1 MLSLSINKPICSG
14 VNGMFRRAA
23 AVLLCMVFAVL
34 CLLPAAAPA
43 ESGSGESGTVRV
55 GWFDTPFNRK
65 DSFGRRTGYSYEYQ
79 RKIAA
84 YTGWKYQ
91 YVEGNWSE
99 LVQMLQEGRIDLMS
113 DVSFKEERT
122 ESMLYSSLPMGS
134 ELYYV
139 YVDPDNT
146 EILID
151 DVTTLNGKKVGVTA
165 TSVQKDYFLKWAE
178 EQGVSVDLI
187 GLNCSEEESLDMM
200 HRGEI
205 DAFVTLDAYSNP
217 EISMPL
223 WKIGSSDFYFVVSKN
238 RPDLLAE
245 LNAALSQI
253 QDEDKYYS
261 DKLAEQYL
269 RDSGSNRYLSAAE
282 NEWLADHGTIRV
294 GFQDNYL
301 AFCAADPKTGEL
313 TGALKDYLEF
323 ASGAL
328 ANAAPEFEAV
338 VYPTASDAMTALKN
352 GEIDCMFPANLTAYD
367 GEEAGVVMSP
377 PLMRTE
383 MDAVVRAEDKQGF
396 LRNAQILVGVN
407 RGNPNYEMFLMDH
420 YPTWTPVYYN
430 DTPACLDAIRANKA
444 DCIIISNYRYS
455 DIARQCER
463 LNLTTVYTGVNMDY
477 CFAVREGN
485 MLLYSILTKL
495 ISQVPE
501 TTVNAALTYYSTL
514 PRATGFI
521 EYMLDHP
528 LIVGLV
534 VFCVILLAII
544 GVLLFRLTAQ
554 KKPAAPPQA

>member
-1 MLSLSINKPICSG
+1 MI
-14 VNGMFRRAA
+14 RRAA
-23 AVLLCMVFAVL
+23 AVLLCLVFVML
-34 CLLPAAAPA
+34 CLLPAVSPA
-43 ESGSGESGTVRV
+43 ESEVKTVRV

-91 YVEGNWSE
+91 YVEGTWSE

-122 ESMLYSSLPMGS
+122 ESMLYSSIPMGS

-146 EILID
+146 EISINNPA
-151 DVTTLNGKKVGVTA
+151 TLNGKKVGVTA
-165 TSVQKDYFLKWAE
+165 TSVQRDYFLQWANE
-178 EQGVSVDLI
+178 HSVSVDLI
-187 GLNCSEEESLDMM
+187 GLTCSEEESMAMM
-200 HRGEI
+200 HSGEI
-205 DAFVTLDAYSNP
+205 DAFVTLDAYSDP
-217 EISMPL
+217 ETCTPL
-223 WKIGSSDFYFVVSKN
+223 WKIGSSDFYFVVSKD

-245 LNAALSQI
+245 LDDALSRI

-269 RDSGSNRYLSAAE
+269 RDSGSNRYLTAAE
-282 NEWLADHGTIRV
+282 SEWLTSHGTIRV
-294 GFQDNYL
+294 GYQDNYL

-323 ASGAL
+323 ASGTL
-328 ANAAPEFEAV
+328 ANASPEFETI

-383 MDAVVRAEDKQGF
+383 MDAVVRSEEKQGF
-396 LRNAQILVGVN
+396 LRNSQILVGVN
-407 RGNPNYEMFLMDH
+407 SGNPNYEMFLMDH
-420 YPTWTPVYYN
+420 FPTWTPVYYN
-430 DTPACLDAIRANKA
+430 DTPACLNAVAGKKA
-444 DCIIISNYRYS
+444 DCVIISNYRYG
-455 DIARQCER
+455 DIARLCER
-463 LNLTTVYTGVNMDY
+463 LNLTTVYTGVDMDY
-477 CFAVREGN
+477 CFAVKEGN

-501 TTVNAALTYYSTL
+501 ATVNAALPYYSPL

-521 EYMLDHP
+521 EYIVDHP
-528 LIVGLV
+528 IIVGLV
-534 VFCVILLAII
+534 VFCVILLVII
-544 GVLLFRLTAQ
+544 VILLFRLTAL
-554 KKPAAPPQA
+554 KKPADPLQA

>member
-1 MLSLSINKPICSG
+1 
-14 VNGMFRRAA
+14 MFRRAA
-23 AVLLCMVFAVL
+23 VVLLCMVFVML
-34 CLLPAAAPA
+34 CLLPAVSPA
-43 ESGSGESGTVRV
+43 ETEVKTVRV
-55 GWFDTPFNRK
+55 GWFDTPFNSK

-91 YVEGNWSE
+91 YVEGTWSE

-122 ESMLYSSLPMGS
+122 ETMLYSSIPMGS

-146 EILID
+146 EISVND
-151 DVTTLNGKKVGVTA
+151 PASLNGKKVGVTA
-165 TSVQKDYFLKWAE
+165 TSVQKDFFLRWADE
-178 EQGVSVDLI
+178 HGVSVDLI
-187 GLNCSEEESLDMM
+187 GLDCSEEESLAMM
-200 HRGEI
+200 HKGEI
-205 DAFVTLDAYSNP
+205 DAFVTLDAYSDP
-217 EISMPL
+217 ETCTPL
-223 WKIGSSDFYFVVSKN
+223 WKIGSSDFYFVVSKD

-245 LNAALSQI
+245 LNDALSRI

-269 RDSGSNRYLSAAE
+269 RDSGSNRYLTAAE
-282 NEWLADHGTIRV
+282 NEWLTNHGTIRV

-323 ASGAL
+323 ASGTL

-338 VYPTASDAMTALKN
+338 VFPTASDAMTALQN
-352 GEIDCMFPANLTAYD
+352 GEIDCMFPSNLTAYD

-383 MDAVVRAEDKQGF
+383 MDAIVRSDEKQGF
-396 LRNAQILVGVN
+396 LRNTQILIGVN

-420 YPTWTPVYYN
+420 FPTWTPVYYN
-430 DTPACLDAIRANKA
+430 DTPACLNAVAEKKA
-444 DCIIISNYRYS
+444 DCVIISNYRYG
-455 DIARQCER
+455 DVARLCER
-463 LNLTTVYTGVNMDY
+463 LNLTTVYTGVDMDY
-477 CFAVREGN
+477 CFAVKEGN

-501 TTVNAALTYYSTL
+501 ATVNAALTYYSTAS
-514 PRATGFI
+514 RATGFI
-521 EYMLDHP
+521 EYIVDHP
-528 LIVGLV
+528 IIVGLV
-534 VFCVILLAII
+534 VFCVILLVII
-544 GVLLFRLTAQ
+544 GILLFRLTAQ
-554 KKPAAPPQA
+554 KKPADPPQA

>member
-1 MLSLSINKPICSG
+1 
-14 VNGMFRRAA
+14 MFRRAA
-23 AVLLCMVFAVL
+23 VVLLCMVFVML
-34 CLLPAAAPA
+34 CLLPAVSPA
-43 ESGSGESGTVRV
+43 ETEIKTVRV
-55 GWFDTPFNRK
+55 GWFDTPFNSK

-91 YVEGNWSE
+91 YVEGTWSE

-122 ESMLYSSLPMGS
+122 ETMLYSSIPMGS

-146 EILID
+146 EISVND
-151 DVTTLNGKKVGVTA
+151 PASLNGKKVGVTA
-165 TSVQKDYFLKWAE
+165 TSVQKDFFLRWADE
-178 EQGVSVDLI
+178 HGVSVDLI
-187 GLNCSEEESLDMM
+187 GLDCSEEESLAMM
-200 HRGEI
+200 HKGEI
-205 DAFVTLDAYSNP
+205 DAFVTLDAYSDP
-217 EISMPL
+217 ETCTPL
-223 WKIGSSDFYFVVSKN
+223 WKIGSSDFYFVVSKD

-245 LNAALSQI
+245 LNDALSRI

-269 RDSGSNRYLSAAE
+269 RDSGSNRYLTAAE
-282 NEWLADHGTIRV
+282 NEWLTNHGTIRV

-323 ASGAL
+323 ASGTL

-338 VYPTASDAMTALKN
+338 VFPTASDAMTALQN
-352 GEIDCMFPANLTAYD
+352 GEIDCMFPSNLTAYD

-383 MDAVVRAEDKQGF
+383 MDAVVRSDEKQGF
-396 LRNAQILVGVN
+396 LRNTQILVGVN

-420 YPTWTPVYYN
+420 FPTWTPVYYN
-430 DTPACLDAIRANKA
+430 DTPSCLNAVAEKKA
-444 DCIIISNYRYS
+444 DCVIISNYRYG
-455 DIARQCER
+455 DVARLCER
-463 LNLTTVYTGVNMDY
+463 LNLTTVYTGVDMDY
-477 CFAVREGN
+477 CFAVKEGN

-501 TTVNAALTYYSTL
+501 ATVNAALTYYSTAS
-514 PRATGFI
+514 RATGFI
-521 EYMLDHP
+521 EYIVDHP
-528 LIVGLV
+528 IIVGLV
-534 VFCVILLAII
+534 VFCVILLVII
-544 GVLLFRLTAQ
+544 GILLFRLTAQ
-554 KKPAAPPQA
+554 KKPADPPQA

>member
-1 MLSLSINKPICSG
+1 
-14 VNGMFRRAA
+14 MFRRAA
-23 AVLLCMVFAVL
+23 VVLLCMVFVML
-34 CLLPAAAPA
+34 CLLPAVSPA
-43 ESGSGESGTVRV
+43 ETEIKTVRV
-55 GWFDTPFNRK
+55 GWFDTPFNSK

-91 YVEGNWSE
+91 YVEGTWSE

-122 ESMLYSSLPMGS
+122 ETMLYSSIPMGS

-146 EILID
+146 EISVND
-151 DVTTLNGKKVGVTA
+151 PASLNGKKVGVTA
-165 TSVQKDYFLKWAE
+165 TSVQKDFFLRWADE
-178 EQGVSVDLI
+178 HGVSVDLI
-187 GLNCSEEESLDMM
+187 GLDCSEEESLAMM
-200 HRGEI
+200 HKGEI
-205 DAFVTLDAYSNP
+205 DAFVTLDAYSDP
-217 EISMPL
+217 ETCTPL
-223 WKIGSSDFYFVVSKN
+223 WKIGSSDFYFVVSKD

-245 LNAALSQI
+245 LNDALSRI

-269 RDSGSNRYLSAAE
+269 RDSGSNRYLTAAE
-282 NEWLADHGTIRV
+282 NEWLTNHGTIRV

-323 ASGAL
+323 ASGTL

-338 VYPTASDAMTALKN
+338 VFPTASDAMTALQN
-352 GEIDCMFPANLTAYD
+352 GEIDCMFPSNLTAYD

-383 MDAVVRAEDKQGF
+383 MDAIVRSDEKQGF
-396 LRNAQILVGVN
+396 LRNTQILVGVN

-420 YPTWTPVYYN
+420 FPTWTPVYYN
-430 DTPACLDAIRANKA
+430 DTPACLNAVAEKKA
-444 DCIIISNYRYS
+444 DCVIISNYRYG
-455 DIARQCER
+455 DVARLCER
-463 LNLTTVYTGVNMDY
+463 LNLTTVYTGVDMDY
-477 CFAVREGN
+477 CFAVKEGN

-501 TTVNAALTYYSTL
+501 ATVNAALTYYSTAS
-514 PRATGFI
+514 RATGFI
-521 EYMLDHP
+521 EYIVDHP
-528 LIVGLV
+528 IIVGLV
-534 VFCVILLAII
+534 VFCVILLVII
-544 GVLLFRLTAQ
+544 GILLFRLTAQ
-554 KKPAAPPQA
+554 KKPADPPQA

>member
-1 MLSLSINKPICSG
+1 
-14 VNGMFRRAA
+14 MFRRAA
-23 AVLLCMVFAVL
+23 VVLLCMVFVML
-34 CLLPAAAPA
+34 CLLPAVSPA
-43 ESGSGESGTVRV
+43 ETEVKTVRV
-55 GWFDTPFNRK
+55 GWFDTPFNSK

-91 YVEGNWSE
+91 YVEGTWSE

-122 ESMLYSSLPMGS
+122 ETMLYSSIPMGS

-146 EILID
+146 EISVND
-151 DVTTLNGKKVGVTA
+151 PASLNGKKVGVTA
-165 TSVQKDYFLKWAE
+165 TSVQKDFFLRWADE
-178 EQGVSVDLI
+178 HGVSVDLI
-187 GLNCSEEESLDMM
+187 GLDCSEEESLAMM
-200 HRGEI
+200 HKGEI
-205 DAFVTLDAYSNP
+205 DAFVTLDAYSDP
-217 EISMPL
+217 ETCTPL
-223 WKIGSSDFYFVVSKN
+223 WKIGSSDFYFVVSKD

-245 LNAALSQI
+245 LNDALSRI

-269 RDSGSNRYLSAAE
+269 RDSGSNRYLTAAE
-282 NEWLADHGTIRV
+282 NEWLTNHGTIRV

-323 ASGAL
+323 ASGTL

-338 VYPTASDAMTALKN
+338 VFPTASDAMTALQN
-352 GEIDCMFPANLTAYD
+352 GEIDCMFPSNLTAYD

-383 MDAVVRAEDKQGF
+383 MDAVVRSDEKQGF
-396 LRNAQILVGVN
+396 LRNTQILVGVN

-420 YPTWTPVYYN
+420 FPTWTPVYYN
-430 DTPACLDAIRANKA
+430 DTPACLNAVAEKKA
-444 DCIIISNYRYS
+444 DCVIISNYRYG
-455 DIARQCER
+455 DVARLCER
-463 LNLTTVYTGVNMDY
+463 LNLTTVYTGVDMDY
-477 CFAVREGN
+477 CFAVKEGN

-501 TTVNAALTYYSTL
+501 ATVNAALTYYSTL

-521 EYMLDHP
+521 EYIVDHP
-528 LIVGLV
+528 IIVGLV
-534 VFCVILLAII
+534 VFCVILLII
-544 GVLLFRLTAQ
+544 IVILLFRLTAQ
-554 KKPAAPPQA
+554 KKPADPPQA